1 MNESQDALRESTNGN
16 FKQSCHCLLQLIKI
30 PIKFRGCDSNIFP
43 LIYVLDKDCDWQVTE
58 AGVIRRQIQKPER
71 SSEEV
76 SKPTFYF
83 FKNFLCLLALW
94 PAWSASA
101 VTPHVSPTWE
111 CTWLTWPSLR
121 REHPTTLKTTLST
134 SPRWEW
140 YRTSNFNLVL
150 LCKVFF
156 TCVWSMQ

>member
-1 MNESQDALRESTNGN
+1 MNAISISSSFRMLPWWNKDFFFKLNKMNESQDALKESTNGH

-30 PIKFRGCDSNIFP
+30 PIKFWGCDSNIFP

-83 FKNFLCLLALW
+83 FKNVLC
-94 PAWSASA
+94 
-101 VTPHVSPTWE
+101 
-111 CTWLTWPSLR
+111 
-121 REHPTTLKTTLST
+121 
-134 SPRWEW
+134 
-140 YRTSNFNLVL
+140 
-150 LCKVFF
+150 
-156 TCVWSMQ
+156 

>member
-30 PIKFRGCDSNIFP
+30 PIKFRVCDSNIFP

-76 SKPTFYF
+76 SKPTFHF
-83 FKNFLCLLALW
+83 FKNVLC
-94 PAWSASA
+94 
-101 VTPHVSPTWE
+101 
-111 CTWLTWPSLR
+111 
-121 REHPTTLKTTLST
+121 
-134 SPRWEW
+134 
-140 YRTSNFNLVL
+140 
-150 LCKVFF
+150 
-156 TCVWSMQ
+156 